1 MGDIIEPVLPGAI
14 TDCYPLTVGVRRTAT
29 APADAVRGR
38 VLTLSNGG
46 ATISLDTKV
55 TTRERVWLAFE
66 QASAGVDFATAGAV
80 TSVECSQAG
89 HWNASVAFDDQL
101 TTSELAPLQAA
112 LGEADQQSL
121 RPIMGQAV
129 ADWGP
134 GISPTIVQLRS
145 ISTGGFCMVSKQA
158 ETIDARFHL
167 TIETVA
173 DNRFVIPAR
182 VLSQRKTDEGFEI
195 VCEFLYSQ
203 GYHLMDAVFQ
213 ANAPRRRRLDTFTAF
228 SLAVMLLGFVCT
240 ALCVYMLLA
249 H

>member
-1 MGDIIEPVLPGAI
+1 MGDIIEPMLPGAI
-14 TDCYPLTVGVRRTAT
+14 GDRYPLTVGVRRTAT

-112 LGEADQQSL
+112 LGEADPQNL
-121 RPIMGQAV
+121 RPIMGEAV

-158 ETIDARFHL
+158 ETVDARFHL

-182 VLSQRKTDEGFEI
+182 GAIAAQD
-195 VCEFLYSQ
+195 
-203 GYHLMDAVFQ
+203 
-213 ANAPRRRRLDTFTAF
+213 RRRVRDHLRI
-228 SLAVMLLGFVCT
+228 SLQPGLSPDGRGLSGERPAAPGGST
-240 ALCVYMLLA
+240 
-249 H
+249 HSPPSRWR